1 MKKSNISYDEI
12 VSYEVIEDNYKNIC
26 SKTKHKEKILKFD
39 LFHSVNINS
48 IFNDLKARSYEH
60 SNFNIFLIKEPK
72 YRIVMSEVVK
82 DKIVNHLVSN
92 VFLKPV
98 LFPKLITENVATREG
113 KGTAA
118 AIELCKKYY
127 LRMLNKYGEFYILKF
142 DISKYF
148 YNIDHEVL
156 KQMLRDVYTDKEV
169 LAILYKIIDSTDE
182 PYINEKIEKCITNQ
196 IERISKLNEKDFAA
210 QHKELMKIPR
220 YKKGK
225 GLGIGS
231 LTSQVFAVYYLNG
244 LDHFIKENLGIKEYI
259 RYMDDGII
267 FSNDKSELKKIKKIV
282 EQKLAELKLTLN
294 EKTAIYSSKGGMD
307 FVGYRFIIKNGRLLI
322 RLKNA
327 TKYRMKKKFNILE
340 KHDKEKYE
348 HVKASYNG
356 LMQYCTTKSLYQ
368 KLFKTVEKEE
378 QL

>member
-1 MKKSNISYDEI
+1 
-12 VSYEVIEDNYKNIC
+12 
-26 SKTKHKEKILKFD
+26 
-39 LFHSVNINS
+39 
-48 IFNDLKARSYEH
+48 
-60 SNFNIFLIKEPK
+60 
-72 YRIVMSEVVK
+72 
-82 DKIVNHLVSN
+82 
-92 VFLKPV
+92 
-98 LFPKLITENVATREG
+98 
-113 KGTAA
+113 
-118 AIELCKKYY
+118 
-127 LRMLNKYGEFYILKF
+127 
-142 DISKYF
+142 
-148 YNIDHEVL
+148 
-156 KQMLRDVYTDKEV
+156 
-169 LAILYKIIDSTDE
+169 
-182 PYINEKIEKCITNQ
+182 
-196 IERISKLNEKDFAA
+196 
-210 QHKELMKIPR
+210 
-220 YKKGK
+220 
-225 GLGIGS
+225 
-231 LTSQVFAVYYLNG
+231 
-244 LDHFIKENLGIKEYI
+244 
-259 RYMDDGII
+259 MDDGII

>member
-1 MKKSNISYDEI
+1 MKKSNIKYDEI
-12 VSYEVIEDNYKNIC
+12 VSYDVIEENYRNIC
-26 SKTKHKEKILKFD
+26 AKTKHKDKILKFD

-48 IFNDLKARSYEH
+48 IYKELKNRKYEH

-92 VFLKPV
+92 IFLKPV
-98 LFPKLITENVATREG
+98 LFPKLIEENVATRVD

-127 LRMLNKYGEFYILKF
+127 RRMINKYDDFYILKF

-156 KQMLRDVYTDKEV
+156 KSMLKDVYTDKEV
-169 LAILYKIIDSTDE
+169 LTILFKIIDATDE
-182 PYINEKIEKCITNQ
+182 DYINEKIEKCIQNQ
-196 IERISKLNEKDFAA
+196 LERISNLNEKDRLH
-210 QHKELMKIPR
+210 QEKELKKIPR

-244 LDHFIKENLGIKEYI
+244 LDHYIKETLGIKEYI

-267 FSNDKSELKKIKKIV
+267 FSPDKQKLKEIKKIV
-282 EQKLAELKLTLN
+282 ENKLKELKLELN

-307 FVGYRFIIKNGRLLI
+307 FVGYRFINKNGKLLI
-322 RLKNA
+322 RVKNA
-327 TKYRMKKKFNILE
+327 TKNRMRHKFNILE
-340 KHDKEKYE
+340 KYNPEKLE

-356 LMQYCTTKSLYQ
+356 IMQYCTTKSLYK
-368 KLFKTVEKEE
+368 KLFKEE
-378 QL
+378 E

>member
-12 VSYEVIEDNYKNIC
+12 VSYDVIEANYKNIS
-26 SKTKHKEKILKFD
+26 SKTKHKEKILKYD

-48 IFNDLKARSYEH
+48 IFKELKLRKYEH

-72 YRIVMSEVVK
+72 YRIVMSEIVK
-82 DKIVNHLVSN
+82 DKIVNHLISN

-98 LFPKLITENVATREG
+98 LFPKLIEENVATREG
-113 KGTAA
+113 KGTAS
-118 AIELCKKYY
+118 AIELCRKYY
-127 LRMLNKYGEFYILKF
+127 LRMICKYKEFYILKF

-156 KQMLRDVYTDKEV
+156 KKMLREVYTNKEV
-169 LAILYKIIDSTDE
+169 LKILDTIIDSTDE
-182 PYINEKIEKCITNQ
+182 PYINDKIDKCIANQ
-196 IERISKLNEKDFAA
+196 IEKISKLNEKDYKA
-210 QHKELMKIPR
+210 QYKELMEIPR

-267 FSNDKSELKKIKKIV
+267 FSDDKAKLKEIKKII
-282 EQKLAELKLTLN
+282 ENKLNELKLTLN

-307 FVGYRFIIKNGRLLI
+307 FVGYRFIVKNGRLLI

-327 TKYRMKKKFNILE
+327 TKYRMKKKFNVLQ
-340 KHDKEKYE
+340 KYDLEKYE

-356 LMQYCTTKSLYQ
+356 LMQYCSTKSLYK
-368 KLFKTVEKEE
+368 KLFNPPKSDER
-378 QL
+378 L